1 MKNRRDIKKY
11 ENLSEN
17 MAKNQKKI
25 FKNIRNYQNKN
36 WKKKLKESFPRLSR
50 GFDVSTHVL
59 TLQLV
64 LLYVLSLQFHRPQL

>member
-36 WKKKLKESFPRLSR
+36 
-50 GFDVSTHVL
+50 
-59 TLQLV
+59 
-64 LLYVLSLQFHRPQL
+64 